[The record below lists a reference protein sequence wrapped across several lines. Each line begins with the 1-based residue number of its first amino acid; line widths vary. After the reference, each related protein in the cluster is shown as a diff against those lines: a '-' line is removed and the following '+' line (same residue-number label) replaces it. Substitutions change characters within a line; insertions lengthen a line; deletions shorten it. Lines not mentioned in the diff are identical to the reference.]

1 MRFEACVFIQYT
13 TSSLSCCGSSTLW
26 QMGMKEDFWKARDW
40 VRDHLDFSKV
50 KQAVSVFETCI
61 RNLGGLLSAYDLSGD
76 DVFLRKADDLGQRLI
91 KAFENPNGIP
101 YGEVELFEGGHA
113 SNTGW
118 HANKAVLSEIG
129 TLQLEFR
136 YLAHVTGKEEYATK
150 AMRALDQL
158 LSLKA
163 DYGLY
168 PTYIYNLDDLRLGG
182 RCVVHFFRFCSL
194 MRFSKLIHDH
204 QRHIARF
211 VYCLSRC
218 SFTSNSR
225 TCLSQAQWATVST
238 NTCSRYGCRAGS
250 VK

>member
-1 MRFEACVFIQYT
+1 
-13 TSSLSCCGSSTLW
+13 
-26 QMGMKEDFWKARDW
+26 MGMKEDFWKARDW
-40 VRDHLDFSKV
+40 VRDHLDFRKV

-91 KAFENPNGIP
+91 KAFDNPYGIP
-101 YGEVELFEGGHA
+101 YGEVELFDGGHA

-129 TLQLEFR
+129 TLQIEFR

-163 DYGLY
+163 ENGLY
-168 PTYIYNLDDLRLGG
+168 PTYIQNLDDLRLGG
-182 RCVVHFFRFCSL
+182 RCVVHSSL
-194 MRFSKLIHDH
+194 SPPDAIVKTHLVIDSD
-204 QRHIARF
+204 ISLGSS
-211 VYCLSRC
+211 VPYCLFRC
-218 SFTSNSR
+218 SYTSSSL
-225 TCLSQAQWATVST
+225 TYLSQAQWATVST
-238 NTCSRYGCRAGS
+238 NTCSRYGSRVGS